1 MPIVCSTKGGNG
13 KGALASS
20 DDSPVLFHAWQV
32 PDLTLAH
39 RASLERARH
48 ALRTLAGVERDWAAS
63 DAVRLV
69 HAFDMRGGRYI
80 VRAQLVRP
88 VPDDIV
94 QLSASVVRALHG
106 ALDELATNLAGA
118 TVSFP
123 IHETLVMFAQRSR
136 KALARM
142 PDEAQATI
150 EALQPYHQLG
160 GFQDSPLWRLKALD
174 TAEAPWVAG
183 SIRDGAVMGTNTI
196 RGVSLAGD
204 PVVTAG
210 AFVDGAIVASVPA
223 RVNGPDPK
231 LDMYLRAEF
240 ALAYVER
247 GPGRGRDVVDLL
259 SDLCDHVE
267 HEVFPALDVS

>member
-1 MPIVCSTKGGNG
+1 MQSHRCATFPPSGRSSNRVG
-13 KGALASS
+13 K
-20 DDSPVLFHAWQV
+20 V
-32 PDLTLAH
+32 PDLTTAH

-48 ALRTLAGVERDWAAS
+48 HLRALAGVERDWAAS

-69 HAFDMRGGRYI
+69 HAHDMRGGRYL
-80 VRAQLVRP
+80 VRAHLVRP
-88 VPDDIV
+88 VPEDIV
-94 QLSASVVRALHG
+94 QLAASVVRGLHVS
-106 ALDELATNLAGA
+106 LDELATSLAGA

-123 IHETLVMFAQRSR
+123 IHESLVMFAQRSR

-150 EALQPYHQLG
+150 EALQPYHEIG
-160 GFQDSPLWRLKALD
+160 GFQDGPLWRLKALD
-174 TAEAPWVAG
+174 TADAPWLAG

-196 RGVSLAGD
+196 RGVLLAGD
-204 PVVTAG
+204 PMLTSG

-223 RVNGPDPK
+223 RINGPDPK

-267 HEVFPALDVS
+267 HEVFPALEGS

>member
-1 MPIVCSTKGGNG
+1 MGN
-13 KGALASS
+13 
-20 DDSPVLFHAWQV
+20 V
-32 PDLTLAH
+32 PDRTPAH
-39 RASLERARH
+39 RASLERARQN
-48 ALRTLAGVERDWAAS
+48 LRTLAGVERDWAAS

-94 QLSASVVRALHG
+94 QLSASIVRALHG

-150 EALQPYHQLG
+150 EALQPYHELG
-160 GFQDSPLWRLKALD
+160 GFQDSLLWRLKALD
-174 TAEAPWVAG
+174 TPEAPWVAG
-183 SIRDGAVMGTNTI
+183 SIRDSAVMGTNTI
-196 RGVSLAGD
+196 RGVALSGE

-223 RVNGPDPK
+223 RINGPDPK
-231 LDMYLRAEF
+231 LDMYLRADF

-267 HEVFPALDVS
+267 HEVFPALEVS